1 MHQLHCQPSAAVNS
15 GTSLHEGT
23 FGTAPN
29 RSDSTV
35 FINGRFVPST
45 EAQISV
51 FDHAFQYGDGIY
63 ETLIARSGYIFN
75 LDRHVARLYQS
86 ASSISLQLPLSSGE
100 IGEVIV
106 ECVRRNGFEDA
117 FIKCVVSRGEGEE
130 PVVNHGDLATS
141 IVIIPR
147 ELKPGW
153 DQANE
158 AGFRV
163 HLSSVRK
170 VPAASIDPRIKSLNY
185 LPVVLARI
193 EAEKLGFDDA
203 IMLDISGKVAE
214 GSIYNIFVLRNE
226 QWVTPRDGILE
237 GITREVVIDLA
248 GETNLN
254 LAAGDL
260 WPNDL
265 YLADELFFCN
275 TSRGILPVVEVD
287 GKPIGSGRAGPIT
300 MQLRNLY
307 LERLNSG
314 WMGTPVFS

>member
-1 MHQLHCQPSAAVNS
+1 MDSGKGLYEKAFKSAPSRP
-15 GTSLHEGT
+15 E
-23 FGTAPN
+23 
-29 RSDSTV
+29 STV
-35 FINGRFVPST
+35 FLNGKFLPST
-45 EAQISV
+45 EAWVSV

-75 LDRHVARLYQS
+75 LNRHLSRLYQS
-86 ASSISLQLPLSSGE
+86 ASSINLELPLGSKE
-100 IGEVIV
+100 IGDIIV

-117 FIKCVVSRGEGEE
+117 FIKCVVSRGEGAE
-130 PVVNHGDLATS
+130 PVVNHEALSTA
-141 IVIIPR
+141 IVIVPR
-147 ELKPGW
+147 QLNPGW

-163 HLSSVRK
+163 HISSVRK

-203 IMLDISGKVAE
+203 IMLDIDGRIAE
-214 GSIYNIFVLRNE
+214 GSIYNLFVLRNGK
-226 QWVTPRDGILE
+226 WVTPRDGVLE
-237 GITREVVIDLA
+237 GITREVVINLA
-248 GETNLN
+248 AELN
-254 LAAGDL
+254 LSVSAGDL
-260 WPNDL
+260 WPNDI

-287 GKPIGSGRAGPIT
+287 GRPIGSGDAGPIT

-314 WMGTPVFS
+314 WMGTSVFS